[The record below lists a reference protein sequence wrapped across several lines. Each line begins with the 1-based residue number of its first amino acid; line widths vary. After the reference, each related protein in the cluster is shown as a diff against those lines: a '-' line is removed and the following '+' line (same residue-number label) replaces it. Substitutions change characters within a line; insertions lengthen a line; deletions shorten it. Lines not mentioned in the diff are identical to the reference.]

1 MLNKETI
8 DILIKPFEAKDIKK
22 RQGSFGKT
30 LDYIEGHKVI
40 QRLNK
45 AFGQHWSFE
54 IQSYI
59 NDQDHIIVHGILTV
73 PVLNANG
80 DVIDRVSKHAFGG
93 KKVGRVRTTNAVLD
107 LGADVKAATTDALK
121 KAATLLGVGLDLYGA
136 DDDLDVPETKDKP
149 KEAKADKP
157 AEPDKPASDAQK
169 SAIKTICATKKLDI
183 AEVLKKNDVAT
194 IEGITESKAKEIIS
208 SLNRG

>member
-54 IQSYI
+54 IQSYV
-59 NDQDHIIVHGILTV
+59 NDQDNIIVHGILTV

-80 DVIDRVSKHAFGG
+80 DVIDKVSKHAFGG

-136 DDDLDVPETKDKP
+136 DDDLDVPDTKEKA
-149 KEAKADKP
+149 KEAKP
-157 AEPDKPASDAQK
+157 AEPDKLASDAQK

-183 AEVLKKNDVAT
+183 AEVLKKNGVPA